1 VKSQAFE
8 VLKNI
13 RTGRFDGYVK
23 PHKFALLL
31 SIIELYKR
39 NPNRK
44 NRFQLDAEME
54 KLFESKFR
62 ELASNAPYSSAIIE
76 YPFYH
81 LQGDGCWFL
90 HVRSGKESEYHEI
103 KQTKSCRFTKKRLLD
118 IFSHAS
124 LSEDYDRIFR
134 ESSTRGEAEKM
145 LYDIFN
151 DRISVNKS
159 SKSVFANKD
168 FNMAK
173 ATNPFIGYLNSLQRS
188 GGSNENALAESQA
201 CNTQFASIHV
211 AHPLADII
219 YEELRAPNGR
229 HVILTGHAGDGKS
242 PLRWRSIN
250 D

>member
-1 VKSQAFE
+1 MKNQVFE

-13 RTGRFDGYVK
+13 RTGRSGEYVK

-44 NRFQLDAEME
+44 NRFQIDTEME

-62 ELASNAPYSSAIIE
+62 ELSPNASYSSAIIE

-90 HVRSGKESEYHEI
+90 HVRSGKESEYEEI
-103 KQTKSCRFTKKRLLD
+103 KQTKNCRFTKKRLLD

-134 ESSTRGEAEKM
+134 ESLAMVEAEKCSM
-145 LYDIFN
+145 
-151 DRISVNKS
+151 
-159 SKSVFANKD
+159 
-168 FNMAK
+168 
-173 ATNPFIGYLNSLQRS
+173 
-188 GGSNENALAESQA
+188 
-201 CNTQFASIHV
+201 
-211 AHPLADII
+211 I
-219 YEELRAPNGR
+219 Y
-229 HVILTGHAGDGKS
+229 IQ
-242 PLRWRSIN
+242 
-250 D
+250 